1 MSKIFIMRHI
11 IIILLFSPF
20 LILAQ
25 DIKIEHLSDAI
36 NSYGAEFNFVQI
48 DENTAYFSSSTLENK
63 KYQSVIFLTLFEG
76 GVWGRGKYI
85 NIGKSYSSA
94 NVHFP
99 KNEDSF
105 YFSICDQEGNCKIAF
120 RNYKKQITENLNE
133 NINLINSTNT
143 QPHFG
148 LHDKQKVMYFVSD
161 RKGGYGGTDIWLSII
176 DKNGNFG
183 IPINAGIK
191 INSKHDEITPF
202 FNEFEG
208 ELYFSSNRNNGLGGF
223 DIYKSK
229 GRLNLWE
236 KPINALQFNSK
247 QDEMYLT
254 FYNETKGYFS
264 SNRSEALYNTE
275 EFCCNDIFSFKLEKQ
290 EIEQLI
296 NIRIISQYLPLKLYF
311 HNDEPDCC
319 TMNTSTEKTYKEA
332 YTSYFKM
339 EEKYNNSNSNLESFF
354 EDSLKGNFNK
364 LNIIFSHILSDL
376 RQGRKI
382 QLQIKGYA
390 SPLHK
395 KQYNINLSQRRIK
408 SFINYVE
415 LHQGGEFSPYL
426 KNGYFQIIEL
436 PFGENNAANS
446 VSDDPND
453 KQKSI
458 FSLAAMLERKIE
470 IIDVKLIEQKSD

>member
-1 MSKIFIMRHI
+1 MPKIFIMRFN
-11 IIILLFSPF
+11 IIILLFPPF
-20 LILAQ
+20 LMLAQ

-36 NSYGAEFNFVQI
+36 NSYGSESNFVQI
-48 DENTAYFSSSTLENK
+48 DEKTAYFSSSTLEDE
-63 KYQSVIFLTLFEG
+63 KYQSVIFSTLFKDG
-76 GVWGRGKYI
+76 SWQKGKYI
-85 NIGKSYSSA
+85 NLGKSYSSA
-94 NVHFP
+94 NVNFP
-99 KNEDSF
+99 KNEPSF
-105 YFSICDQEGNCKIAF
+105 YFSICDQQGNCEIAF
-120 RNYKKQITENLNE
+120 RDYKKQITENLNN

-143 QPHFG
+143 QPHVV

-161 RKGGYGGTDIWLSII
+161 RKGGYGGMDIWLSII

-183 IPINAGIK
+183 IPINAGLK
-191 INSKHDEITPF
+191 INSKFDEITPF

-208 ELYFSSNRNNGLGGF
+208 ELYFSSNRKNGLGGF
-223 DIYKSK
+223 DIYTSK

-236 KPINALQFNSK
+236 KPINVIQLNSK
-247 QDEMYLT
+247 QDEMHLT
-254 FYNETKGYFS
+254 FYNEIKGYFA

-275 EFCCNDIFSFKLEKQ
+275 EFCCNDIFSFELEKQ
-290 EIEQLI
+290 EIERLI
-296 NIRIISQYLPLKLYF
+296 NIRIVSQHLPLKLYF

-332 YTSYFKM
+332 YISYFKM
-339 EEKYNNSNSNLESFF
+339 ENEYNKYNPNLESFF

-364 LNIIFSHILSDL
+364 LSIIFSHILSDL
-376 RQGRKI
+376 KQGKKI

-390 SPLHK
+390 SPLHE
-395 KQYNINLSQRRIK
+395 KQYNINLSKRRIK
-408 SFINYVE
+408 SFINYAE
-415 LHQGGEFSPYL
+415 LHQSKAFSPYL
-426 KNGYFQIIEL
+426 ENGNFQIIEL

-470 IIDVKLIEQKSD
+470 IIDVKLVE